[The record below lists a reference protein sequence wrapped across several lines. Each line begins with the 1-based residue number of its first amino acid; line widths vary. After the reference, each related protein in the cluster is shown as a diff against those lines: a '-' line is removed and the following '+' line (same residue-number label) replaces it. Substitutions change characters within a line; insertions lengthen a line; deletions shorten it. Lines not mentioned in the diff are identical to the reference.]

1 MKHQIFSRYN
11 SAKVLYECEL
21 PDDTPSG
28 LAVSHALEKAV
39 SVGANLSYADL
50 SYADLSYADLSG
62 AYLPYAD
69 LSYVDLFCANL
80 FCANLYGAD
89 LSYANLSYADLSG
102 AKNDFWEILIR
113 APREVAGLRA
123 ALVGGKV
130 DGSTYQGSCA
140 CLVGSIANIRGVGYH
155 ALGNGIT
162 PNSSRPA
169 ERWFLAIKRGDTP
182 DTNQISNLTVAW
194 LDEFVSLQAAYAEAV

>member
-1 MKHQIFSRYN
+1 M
-11 SAKVLYECEL
+11 
-21 PDDTPSG
+21 
-28 LAVSHALEKAV
+28 SH
-39 SVGANLSYADL
+39 ANLSRANLSHADL
-50 SYADLSYADLSG
+50 SCADLFCADLSG
-62 AYLPYAD
+62 AD
-69 LSYVDLFCANL
+69 LSR
-80 FCANLYGAD
+80 
-89 LSYANLSYADLSG
+89 ADLSG
-102 AKNDFWEILIR
+102 VKKDFWDILIR

-123 ALVGGKV
+123 TLVGGKV

-169 ERWFLAIKRGDTP
+169 ERWFLAIKSGDTP
-182 DTNQISNLTVAW
+182 DTNQISKLTVEW